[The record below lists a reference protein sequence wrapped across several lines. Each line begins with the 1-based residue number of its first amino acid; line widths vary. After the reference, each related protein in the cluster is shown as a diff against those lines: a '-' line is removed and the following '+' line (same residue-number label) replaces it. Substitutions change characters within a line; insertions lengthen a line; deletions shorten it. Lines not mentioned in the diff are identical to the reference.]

1 MGRRYTYPFIFSP
14 LKFRN
19 RKDCNSFPSNL
30 TENAT
35 LLGIVD
41 VPSRHGNEIC
51 FYASLLIKK
60 LNEAQSRKAELV
72 KLIVDED
79 GIITKDKNNNIQL
92 KYHFEDLTYVWVH
105 PDESRTLGIICTFK
119 TLDSP
124 NPVSRFTAFRMPSKA
139 KKFAYRLQH
148 IYCNYMDGMHR
159 KASFLSII
167 MDDIRIPEAP
177 ERKCSDPA
185 RIEIYRALM
194 RTRYPELPPQRCNS
208 PVEGLH
214 SNEVSYQVPL

>member
-1 MGRRYTYPFIFSP
+1 MGRRCTYPFIFSP

-19 RKDCNSFPSNL
+19 RKDCNSFPPNL

-79 GIITKDKNNNIQL
+79 CIITKDKNNNIQL

-119 TLDSP
+119 TLNSP
-124 NPVSRFTAFRMPSKA
+124 NPISTFTAFRMPSK
-139 KKFAYRLQH
+139 
-148 IYCNYMDGMHR
+148 M
-159 KASFLSII
+159 
-167 MDDIRIPEAP
+167 MDDVRIPEAP
-177 ERKCSDPA
+177 ERKCADPA
-185 RIEIYRALM
+185 RMEICRALLILWELTIQNCLRNAATHQWRAYISM
-194 RTRYPELPPQRCNS
+194 EFHTRFHHKISES
-208 PVEGLH
+208 HKFGWG
-214 SNEVSYQVPL
+214 